1 MSQPVGFSATGEKS
15 HLVCRLKK
23 SLYGLK
29 QAPRMWYQKFDS
41 YIRQHGY
48 HRSES
53 DQCMYTRQLADES
66 RIYLILYV
74 DDMLIAGSN
83 QVEIGKLKRSLHDKF
98 AMKEL
103 GQARH
108 ILGMRIE
115 RNRTTKTLWLSQSD
129 YIQKVLKRFNMDNA
143 KPTPTMLPMP
153 M

>member
-1 MSQPVGFSATGEKS
+1 MSQPAGFSVTGEKS

-41 YIRQHGY
+41 YIWQLGY
-48 HRSES
+48 HRSDS
-53 DQCMYTRQLADES
+53 NPCMYTGQLADEF

-83 QVEIGKLKRSLHDKF
+83 QVKIGKLKWSLHNKF
-98 AMKEL
+98 AIKER

-108 ILGMRIE
+108 VLGMRI
-115 RNRTTKTLWLSQSD
+115 
-129 YIQKVLKRFNMDNA
+129 
-143 KPTPTMLPMP
+143 
-153 M
+153 